1 MRQRPKRFLSTAVAI
16 GLMIACP
23 APAADTVS
31 RLPGQGVVVR
41 TGVGPLAEETFQAEI
56 VNIGLER
63 LGYRPAPILHMT
75 YPLLVTALATGDADL
90 MPVFVE
96 PNFTPLFVKA
106 GGDAKLRKVGDL
118 WHEVSGF
125 RIDKRTADRYHI
137 TNIGQLKDP
146 AIAALFDSDGDG
158 KADLV
163 GCDPGWS
170 CEPLIERQMD
180 AYGLRNT
187 VTVKKGNYAALIADT
202 LARHQDR
209 KPILY
214 FAWEPFWLGEVLK
227 TDRDVVWLE
236 VPFTTYPPEAGT
248 ITAEETD
255 LNGRNLGYAHGHCRV
270 LGGKTFLDHNPPA
283 ARFLSVLRIPTEDL
297 LRESYRIKQGED
309 KPENLRKH
317 AEQWIVAHQT
327 LFDGWLAEAGM
338 AAGAGTT
345 GGPTP
350 GARGVLQS
358 VLNPFSLYTFRLDT
372 AITSSVDSAAKT
384 LRPFLQIF
392 RGPVAWVLLQVRSL
406 LLAAPPLA
414 VLILVSLLAWRVSGV
429 GVGIFSLLSLTLIGF
444 VGLWEPAMVSCAI
457 VVTAVMFCIAA
468 GIPLGV
474 VCARNDRIE
483 RVARPLLDAMQTLP
497 TLVYLVPVVMLFGIG
512 EVPGVIAT
520 IIYALPPL
528 VRFTNLG
535 IRQVSGEAVEAA
547 SAFGSTRSQIL
558 WEVQIPLALP
568 TIMAGVNQTL
578 LFALG
583 MTVIASMIAV
593 PGLGLIILQGVG
605 RLDVGGAAVGG
616 LAIVLLAILLDRT
629 AQGIQKVM
637 REKEAGH

>member
-1 MRQRPKRFLSTAVAI
+1 LLTAV
-16 GLMIACP
+16 GLGLVVVCL
-23 APAADTVS
+23 APAAETAS
-31 RLPGQGVVVR
+31 RLPVKGVAVR
-41 TGVGPLAEETFQAEI
+41 TGVGPLAEEAFQAEI

-75 YPLLVTALATGDADL
+75 YPLLVTALANGDADL

-96 PNFTPLFVKA
+96 PNFSPLFAKA
-106 GGDAKLRKVGDL
+106 GGEAKLRKVGDL
-118 WHEVSGF
+118 WHEISGF

-158 KADLV
+158 KADLA

-187 VTVKKGNYAALIADT
+187 VTVNKGNYAALIADR
-202 LARHQDR
+202 LAKYQDH

-236 VPFTTYPPEAGT
+236 VPFTTYPAEAGP
-248 ITAEETD
+248 ITAEETS

-270 LGGKTFLDHNPPA
+270 LGNRTFLDSNPPA
-283 ARFLSVLRIPTEDL
+283 ARFLSLLRISTEDL

-309 KPENLRKH
+309 QPENLRKH
-317 AEQWIVAHQT
+317 AREWVASHQAQ
-327 LFDGWLAEAGM
+327 FDGWLSEAGLAAGGTAAEA
-338 AAGAGTT
+338 
-345 GGPTP
+345 TP
-350 GARGVLQS
+350 VGRNALQS
-358 VLNPFSLYTFRLDT
+358 VLNPFSLYRLRLDS
-372 AITSSVDSAAKT
+372 AITASVDSAART
-384 LRPFLQIF
+384 LRPLLEVF
-392 RGPVAWVLLQVRSL
+392 RSPVAWVLANVRRL
-406 LLAAPPLA
+406 LLATPPL
-414 VLILVSLLAWRVSGV
+414 VILILASLLGWQVSGV
-429 GVGIFSLLSLTLIGF
+429 GVGAFNLLALTMIGF
-444 VGLWEPAMVSCAI
+444 LGLWEPAMISGAI
-457 VVTAVMFCIAA
+457 VVTAVVFCMAA

-474 VCARNDRIE
+474 VCARHDRIE
-483 RVARPLLDAMQTLP
+483 HLVNPLLDAMQTLP
-497 TLVYLVPVVMLFGIG
+497 TLVYLVPVVMLFGTG

-520 IIYALPPL
+520 IIYAMPPL

-535 IRQVSGEAVEAA
+535 IRQVSLEAVEAA
-547 SAFGSTRSQIL
+547 GAFGSTRSQIL

-593 PGLGLIILQGVG
+593 PGLGLVILQGVG

-629 AQGIQKVM
+629 AQGMQRVA
-637 REKEAGH
+637 RERGSGR